1 MVAIHAG
8 ISYFNNYF
16 LFPELLRKRQYFGY
30 ILSLV
35 LSLFLGS
42 FFIAL
47 ILLQLDTIAVE
58 EKAQLWSFGFILN
71 NLIAVTTTVA
81 VSMSLKLIKQ
91 WYERERQNVRL
102 VKLQTETELKYLK
115 SQINP
120 HFLFNTLNTIYALA
134 IKKSDQTPEVVL
146 KLSEILRYLLYE
158 GGEPMVPLSK
168 ELNYVKNYLEL
179 EKIRYSNRVQ
189 IDFECKGDISKH
201 KIAPMLLLTFLEN
214 SFKHGVQ
221 TTAGKSFVS
230 ILVES
235 KQHEIDISIMN
246 SNQKSA
252 HPGNNKPGGIGLE
265 NIQKR
270 LNLMYPNS
278 HDLQIIATDEKFEV
292 NLRILTTENHN
303 Q

>member
-1 MVAIHAG
+1 MVAIHAS

-16 LFPELLRKRQYFGY
+16 LFPQLLRRRQYLGY

-35 LSLFLGS
+35 LSIFFASFL
-42 FFIAL
+42 IAL
-47 ILLQLDTIAVE
+47 LLLQLDTIGEE

-71 NLIAVTTTVA
+71 NLIAVITTVA
-81 VSMSLKLIKQ
+81 VTMSLKLIKQ
-91 WYERERQNVRL
+91 WYERERQNIRL

-158 GGEPMVPLSK
+158 GGEPMVPLAK

-189 IDFECKGDISKH
+189 IDFECKGDTSTH

-230 ILVES
+230 IVVES
-235 KQHEIDISIMN
+235 KAEQIDISIVN
-246 SNQKSA
+246 SKQKDSEQRKER
-252 HPGNNKPGGIGLE
+252 HGGIGLE

-270 LNLMYPNS
+270 LNLIYPNS
-278 HDLQIIATDEKFEV
+278 HELEIITTDEKFEV
-292 NLRILTTENHN
+292 NLSVRTLES
-303 Q
+303 QKE